1 MRQDVTKNLC
11 AKGAYRLREASA
23 ARKVVLVATGSEVSL
38 ALEIAE
44 KLEAAGQGSDVVSM
58 VSTELFDE
66 QNAAYRADIL
76 PRDALIVS
84 IEAGTTFGWERY
96 AGRDGLRF
104 GIDSF
109 GASAPRSEE
118 QTSELQSLMRS
129 SFAVLC
135 LKKTK

>member
-44 KLEAAGQGSDVVSM
+44 KLEAAGQGSDVVLL

-66 QNAAYRADIL
+66 QNGAYPPDIL
-76 PRDALIVS
+76 PRDALNGS
-84 IEAGTTFGWERY
+84 IQAGADFCWELSAGGDGVGFGLVIL
-96 AGRDGLRF
+96 GPP
-104 GIDSF
+104 
-109 GASAPRSEE
+109 APVTR
-118 QTSELQSLMRS
+118 
-129 SFAVLC
+129 C
-135 LKKTK
+135 Y

>member
-1 MRQDVTKNLC
+1 MRPADAVETAECWAIALAQQDRPTLLALTRQNLPPLRHDVTKNLC

-66 QNAAYRADIL
+66 TKAAYRADLL
-76 PRDALIVS
+76 PSDALNVALA
-84 IEAGTTFGWERY
+84 AGNNIGWER
-96 AGRDGLRF
+96 
-104 GIDSF
+104 
-109 GASAPRSEE
+109 
-118 QTSELQSLMRS
+118 S
-129 SFAVLC
+129 S
-135 LKKTK
+135 

>member
-1 MRQDVTKNLC
+1 MRISDWSADVCSSDL
-11 AKGAYRLREASA
+11 ASA

-76 PRDALIVS
+76 PRDALIS
-84 IEAGTTFGWERY
+84 
-96 AGRDGLRF
+96 
-104 GIDSF
+104 
-109 GASAPRSEE
+109 SEE
-118 QTSELQSLMRS
+118 GRVGKECVRTCRS
-129 SFAVLC
+129 RGSP
-135 LKKTK
+135 